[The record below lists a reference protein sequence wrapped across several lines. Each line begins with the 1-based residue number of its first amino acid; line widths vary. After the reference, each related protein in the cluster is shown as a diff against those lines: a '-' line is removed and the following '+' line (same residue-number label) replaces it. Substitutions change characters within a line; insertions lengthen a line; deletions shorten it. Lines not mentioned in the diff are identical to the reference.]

1 MHEISV
7 GIMLGVLLFAITTAD
22 TFSFNSSNCFK
33 SSFNI
38 LEADLLFIVTP
49 LIHFFKERF
58 ISDSSVI

>member
-1 MHEISV
+1 
-7 GIMLGVLLFAITTAD
+7 MLGVLLFAITTAD
-22 TFSFNSSNCFK
+22 TFPFSSSNCFK
-33 SSFNI
+33 SSFNM